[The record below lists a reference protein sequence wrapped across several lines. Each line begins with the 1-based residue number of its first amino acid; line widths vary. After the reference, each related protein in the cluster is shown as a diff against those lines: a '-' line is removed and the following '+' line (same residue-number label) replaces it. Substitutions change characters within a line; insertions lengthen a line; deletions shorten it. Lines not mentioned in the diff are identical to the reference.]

1 MPMAKAWAD
10 DDKDNILKQLLA
22 FALVRTDFETVMS
35 STPWAIQDAIS
46 TIKTPFPI
54 YSYYDNFS
62 GLISTVPVWVHNLI
76 NNEDE
81 KIDRGAYKGFSPT
94 FKFGMKI
101 TPFKNI
107 WEL

>member
-1 MPMAKAWAD
+1 VPIAKAWTD

-22 FALVRTDFETVMS
+22 FALIRTDFETLMS
-35 STPWAIQDAIS
+35 STPVAALAAIS

-76 NNEDE
+76 NNEDK
-81 KIDRGAYKGFSPT
+81 KIDRGAYEDFSPT
-94 FKFGMKI
+94 FKFGMKM

>member
-1 MPMAKAWAD
+1 MPIAKAWAD

-22 FALVRTDFETVMS
+22 FALVRTDFETMMS

-62 GLISTVPVWVHNLI
+62 GLISTVPAWVHNLI
-76 NNEDE
+76 NNKDE
-81 KIDRGAYKGFSPT
+81 KIDRGAYEDFSPT
-94 FKFGMKI
+94 FKFGMKM